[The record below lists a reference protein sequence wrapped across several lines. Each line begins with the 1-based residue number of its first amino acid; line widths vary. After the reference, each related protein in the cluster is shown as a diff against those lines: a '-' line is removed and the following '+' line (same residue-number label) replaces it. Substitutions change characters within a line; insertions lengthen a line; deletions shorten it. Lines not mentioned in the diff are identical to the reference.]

1 MLTPA
6 YLYSDRVIFPNR
18 MMYAKFVKTVVMK
31 PYLERISVDNDDCK
45 LKTLFL
51 ELFLDEVEKCGN
63 RSKALWLLDYVRL
76 NIIAH
81 RY

>member
-1 MLTPA
+1 M
-6 YLYSDRVIFPNR
+6 V
-18 MMYAKFVKTVVMK
+18 YAKFIKRAVMK
-31 PYLERISVDNDDCK
+31 RYLERISVDNDGCK
-45 LKTLFL
+45 LKTIFL

-81 RY
+81 RH

>member
-6 YLYSDRVIFPNR
+6 YLYSDRVIFPNS
-18 MMYAKFVKTVVMK
+18 MMCDKFVKTVVMN
-31 PYLERISVDNDDCK
+31 PYLERISVDNDDYK

-76 NIIAH
+76 NIIAR

>member
-1 MLTPA
+1 
-6 YLYSDRVIFPNR
+6 
-18 MMYAKFVKTVVMK
+18 MK